1 MIITFANQKG
11 GVGKTTIAIAFA
23 NYLSLFTDKK
33 VNVIDFDFQRSFYR
47 QWSEDKELKGNYLY
61 EVEKISDE
69 NIQLTQ
75 NEKVLKQLKASEE
88 LFLFDTAGNIQN
100 NYTQVL
106 QYSDVIII
114 PFEYSNVTMMSTV
127 LFLNLLKLI
136 KINSKL
142 FFIKSNMRKDD
153 NYELKSVMDAEFG
166 TIGTVIGNPVF
177 TRKCLLNINTKGL
190 SYEQKLAVK
199 DTFDELIYQ
208 LWEF

>member
-11 GVGKTTIAIAFA
+11 GVGKTTLAIAFA

-47 QWSEDKELKGNYLY
+47 QWLEDKELPGNHLY
-61 EVEKISDE
+61 EVEKISEE
-69 NIQLTQ
+69 NIHLTQ
-75 NEKVLKQLKASEE
+75 NEKVLSQLKASEE
-88 LFLFDTAGNIQN
+88 IFLFDTAGNIQN

-106 QYSDVIII
+106 QYSDVVII

-127 LFLNLLKLI
+127 LFLNLLQLI
-136 KINSKL
+136 KVNSKL

-166 TIGTVIGNPVF
+166 KLGTVIGKPVF
-177 TRKCLLNINTKGL
+177 TRKCLLQINTKL
-190 SYEQKLAVK
+190 LTYEQKMAVK
-199 DTFDELIYQ
+199 ETFDELIYY
-208 LWEF
+208 LWES